1 MDMTYLQATQMF
13 TPNQFCFVRA
23 RNGYDH
29 FGLAKFGLRRKER
42 CAIVKMIQQ
51 SNKTSVRADSS
62 ASRGNAREV
71 VADLVILLEPKTTAT
86 IDSIIEFGGDMY
98 VVKSVHKR
106 FDIRG
111 KHDHTEAACTYWSD
125 KE

>member
-1 MDMTYLQATQMF
+1 MF

-51 SNKTSVRADSS
+51 CNKTSVRADSS

-86 IDSIIEFGGDMY
+86 IDSIIEFSGDMY

-125 KE
+125 NE